1 MGRAGFYQCLVTR
14 MITKALVAV
23 AAGAALLAALVSA
36 NGIHDA
42 KGNIIKG
49 LAESELIMGRSGK
62 LGDTPPSIEYWANKV
77 PATRGPPPV
86 PFHSQ
91 VHHQGR
97 ARRGQDQRP

>member
-62 LGDTPPSIEYWANKV
+62 LGDTPPSIEYWANKD
-77 PATRGPPPV
+77 PATRGPPRTLSLASTSPRAG
-86 PFHSQ
+86 PS
-91 VHHQGR
+91 R
-97 ARRGQDQRP
+97 ARSTST

>member
-1 MGRAGFYQCLVTR
+1 M
-14 MITKALVAV
+14 AV

-62 LGDTPPSIEYWANKV
+62 LGDTPPSIEYWANKD
-77 PATRGPPPV
+77 PATRGPRQLGSSGPSVTRQPGLPATRQPGPV
-86 PFHSQ
+86 SGLPSQ
-91 VHHQGR
+91 RLRTITGI
-97 ARRGQDQRP
+97 